1 MTEGIKI
8 YLTSILNDIR
18 RKYDPTEFAGGAI
31 TSILGSAD
39 LDLRDAL
46 MTSGE
51 TSLEITNIMGSVFL
65 ALPQDWPINLKMI
78 ELAGKVKD
86 HRRNQHKLNDE
97 SITLNIS
104 GVTILG
110 DVHLR

>member
-1 MTEGIKI
+1 MAEGIKI

-39 LDLRDAL
+39 LDLRAAL
-46 MTSGE
+46 MTPGE
-51 TSLEITNIMGSVFL
+51 ASLEITNIMGSVFVS
-65 ALPQDWPINLKMI
+65 LPDDWRVSLRMVEI
-78 ELAGKVKD
+78 AGEVKD
-86 HRRNQHKLNDE
+86 HRKNHSLPNGKSN
-97 SITLNIS
+97 TLHID
-104 GVTILG
+104 GVTIFG

>member
-1 MTEGIKI
+1 MAEGIKI

-46 MTSGE
+46 LTPGE

-65 ALPQDWPINLKMI
+65 SLPQDWLVNLKMI
-78 ELAGKVKD
+78 EIAGKVKD
-86 HRRNQHKLNDE
+86 HRGNQHKLMNE
-97 SITLNIS
+97 SITLYIS